1 MARGDH
7 LYFYRA
13 GGTYSHHGLDC
24 GDGTVIHY
32 ESSTWMKL
40 IGNALAG
47 TSPQVRRTSLAEFC
61 QESEV
66 LTRSYDDVLHV
77 DETEKA
83 ITRAESR
90 IGEESYHLFGNNCEH
105 FVVWCKTGI
114 PESSQVKAHRQATS
128 AVLQGAPVG
137 AYLLRA
143 ARRVPGPYRG
153 TATMG
158 AVAIAGAVYLG
169 TYVQHRLK
177 QMEAGIS

>member
-24 GDGTVIHY
+24 GDGAVIHY

-47 TSPQVRRTSLAEFC
+47 TSPQVRRTSMEEFC
-61 QESEV
+61 LGSEV
-66 LTRSYDDVLHV
+66 FTRAYNEQAHVDDV
-77 DETEKA
+77 ETT
-83 ITRAESR
+83 IQRAESR
-90 IGEESYHLFGNNCEH
+90 LGEESYHLFGNNCEH
-105 FVVWCKTGI
+105 FVVWSKTGVS
-114 PESSQVKAHRQATS
+114 ESSQVSAHRKASS
-128 AVLQGAPVG
+128 AVIQGAPIG
-137 AYLLRA
+137 AYLMRV

-153 TATMG
+153 VATAG
-158 AVAIAGAVYLG
+158 AVALAGAVYLG

-177 QMEAGIS
+177 LMESGIS